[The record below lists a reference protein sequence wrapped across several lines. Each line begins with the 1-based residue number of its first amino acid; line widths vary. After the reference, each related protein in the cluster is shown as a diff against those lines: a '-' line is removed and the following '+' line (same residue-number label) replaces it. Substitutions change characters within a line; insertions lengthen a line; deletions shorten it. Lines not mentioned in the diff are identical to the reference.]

1 MLLQD
6 AMRPKNVLTVTTG
19 ECPVLCAKQPH
30 DSIIRAKS
38 FAPSFV
44 AALPRQALGF
54 TVRSLHMLC
63 VLAANI
69 YGNSG

>member
-1 MLLQD
+1 MLLRD
-6 AMRPKNVLTVTTG
+6 AMRPKKVLTVTTG
-19 ECPVLCAKQPH
+19 ACPVLYAKQPH

-38 FAPSFV
+38 LAPFFV

-54 TVRSLHMLC
+54 TVRGLHVLC

-69 YGNSG
+69 